1 MISFNETSFTCN
13 KIESLNEISLRI
25 TPICYHNALW
35 KIDIDKV
42 FYFTLK
48 WSIEG
53 GCGYTDRYV
62 ALCDCDSTRFIHL
75 TISFFSPRLLQGCL
89 DTIIDIGKKH
99 ANNQRFP
106 RCEILIYCFV
116 AKPLSSQIFYP
127 RKTFTRKTSIP
138 AKLLLANP
146 LLAKHAN
153 NQRFPRCKILKIL
166 LYFCFVN

>member
-1 MISFNETSFTCN
+1 M
-13 KIESLNEISLRI
+13 R
-25 TPICYHNALW
+25 
-35 KIDIDKV
+35 
-42 FYFTLK
+42 
-48 WSIEG
+48 G

-138 AKLLLANP
+138 AKPLSSQIFYPRKTFTRKTSIPAKLLSPQNFYLQILFLQNM
-146 LLAKHAN
+146 LTIKGF
-153 NQRFPRCKILKIL
+153 QDVRF
-166 LYFCFVN
+166 